1 MADIT
6 LKRGQAAT
14 IDLVVYDTDGSSPL
28 DLSAYDDVVL
38 VVGGTGSRHRLEIV
52 ATLDSPLT
60 LGTGSF
66 AVATADYAA
75 LREGP
80 YVFEIWLRQSTERFP
95 VRSGTLEVVDVPQP
109 TT

>member
-6 LKRGQAAT
+6 LKRGQTAT
-14 IDLVVYDTDGSSPL
+14 IDLAVFASNGSSPL
-28 DLSAYDDVVL
+28 DLTPYDDVVL
-38 VVGGTGSRHRLEIV
+38 VIGGTGSRHRLELV

-66 AVATADYAA
+66 AVAVADYAA

-80 YVFEIWLRQSTERFP
+80 YVFEIWLRQGSARFP
-95 VRSGTLEVVDVPQP
+95 VRSGTLEIVDVPQP
-109 TT
+109 I